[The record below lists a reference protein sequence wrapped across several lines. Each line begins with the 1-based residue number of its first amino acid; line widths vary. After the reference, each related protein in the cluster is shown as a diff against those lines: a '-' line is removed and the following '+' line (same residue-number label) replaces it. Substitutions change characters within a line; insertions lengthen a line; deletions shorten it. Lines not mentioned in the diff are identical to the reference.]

1 MRRTWILAALVLAC
15 LAVTGTALAG
25 PPSSGSFDMGND
37 IWLTI
42 VGVERYP
49 SPTLASNGL
58 VFDMTAHYYI
68 TDTTNIMIEHSSV
81 VLNEAQIAVAKAE
94 SGARAKLRKA
104 CEIIME
110 TDPDFSAEMLGL
122 RKRLEQMV
130 AAFNSWITPAP

>member
-1 MRRTWILAALVLAC
+1 MRRLWILTALVLVC
-15 LAVTGTALAG
+15 LVATGTVWAG

-58 VFDMTAHYYI
+58 VFDMTAHYY
-68 TDTTNIMIEHSSV
+68 TNTTNIMIEHSSV
-81 VLNEAQIAVAKAE
+81 VLDEAQIAVAKAE

-130 AAFNSWITPAP
+130 AAFNSWITP